1 MKKNSKN
8 CNKSAERAYYC
19 GSYINDF
26 PRIMRNETISKAN
39 K

>member
-26 PRIMRNETISKAN
+26 PRIMRNEPKSKS